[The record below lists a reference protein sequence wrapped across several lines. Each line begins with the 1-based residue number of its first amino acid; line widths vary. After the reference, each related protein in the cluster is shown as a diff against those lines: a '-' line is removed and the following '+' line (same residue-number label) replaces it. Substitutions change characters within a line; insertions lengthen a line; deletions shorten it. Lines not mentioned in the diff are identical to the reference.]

1 LWCAAFGAPPQLP
14 AVREAAGNSG
24 RIKVDGVVGRRKCV
38 SFTFWRLKK
47 QFLTVMNNTIKKV
60 SSQMLD
66 CHIEELTKQH
76 FNNKLSYRLIF
87 MKLLSFYIVL

>member
-1 LWCAAFGAPPQLP
+1 
-14 AVREAAGNSG
+14 
-24 RIKVDGVVGRRKCV
+24 
-38 SFTFWRLKK
+38 
-47 QFLTVMNNTIKKV
+47 MNNTIKKV